1 MADITVHA
9 AGAGRSRNPAVAE
22 TPRPSGRAASLRR
35 VAPLAALLVGALAA
49 AVFARDYLSFE
60 ALATNREAL
69 LEWRDSNYFTAIAVY
84 ALVYAVMVAFSAP
97 GAVWMTIGGGFLFG
111 VVAATPTVVVAATVG
126 ATAIFLAAKHG
137 LGDMLREKARGWLR
151 RFEDGVRDNDVSFML
166 VLRLVPAVPFFI
178 ANLVPAFLGVRTRTY
193 IWTTLVGII
202 PGAAVYA
209 SVGAGLGEV
218 FEAGETPDLGVI
230 FEPHVFLP
238 LLGLAAL
245 AALPTAYK
253 LIKKQRAD
261 G

>member
-1 MADITVHA
+1 MTDATVHA
-9 AGAGRSRNPAVAE
+9 AGAGRPRNPTVAE
-22 TPRPSGRAASLRR
+22 TPQPSGRAAGLRR
-35 VAPLAALLVGALAA
+35 AAPLAALLIGALAA
-49 AVFARDYLSFE
+49 AVFASDYLSFE
-60 ALATNREAL
+60 ALAANREAL
-69 LEWRDSNYFTAIAVY
+69 LAWRDSNYLAAISVY
-84 ALVYAVMVAFSAP
+84 ALVYVVMVAFSAP
-97 GAVWMTIGGGFLFG
+97 GAVWMTIAGGFLFG
-111 VVAATPTVVVAATVG
+111 VAAATPTVVIAATVG

-137 LGDMLREKARGWLR
+137 LGDMLREKASGWLR
-151 RFEDGVRDNDVSFML
+151 RFEDGVRENDVSFML
-166 VLRLVPAVPFFI
+166 VMRLVPAVPFFI
-178 ANLVPAFLGVRTRTY
+178 ANVIPAFLGVRTGTY
-193 IWTTLVGII
+193 VWTTLVGII

-218 FEAGETPDLGVI
+218 FEAGETPDIGVI